1 MPPLI
6 LQGLIYLRSR
16 SRKSSPQ
23 NPTIPWT
30 SFLPASSKNPPSSH
44 LLQRNRPEKHGSLLC
59 SVRPSNKINRLKL
72 PRHRSWTGLR
82 PLTAHRCRQKMPTK
96 LDLLAF
102 WKCCKPAVTIRHH
115 RIKTN
120 QNQEP
125 LCMPETPKQ
134 GLRQSHNR
142 HLRISCLYWEVA
154 LHLNIQIHLLAN
166 LHPLMIDITTQD
178 HLLNNLP
185 IQDNNLVSTK
195 TKCY

>member
-1 MPPLI
+1 MPSSI
-6 LQGLIYLRSR
+6 LQGLIHLRSR
-16 SRKSSPQ
+16 PRKSLPQ

-30 SFLPASSKNPPSSH
+30 SSLPASSKSPLNKN
-44 LLQRNRPEKHGSLLC
+44 LLQQKRPEKHGLLLC
-59 SVRPSNKINRLKL
+59 SVPPSNKINRLKL
-72 PRHRSWTGLR
+72 PLHRPWTGLR
-82 PLTAHRCRQKMPTK
+82 PLTAPRCRQKMPIK

-134 GLRQSHNR
+134 GPRQSHNR
-142 HLRISCLYWEVA
+142 HLRIFCLYWEVV
-154 LHLNIQIHLLAN
+154 LHLNTQIHLPAN
-166 LHPLMIDITTQD
+166 LYPLMIDITTQD
-178 HLLNNLP
+178 HHLNKLP